1 LKSQLRIELI
11 KLETKDCFINGIK
24 SRGSLAIDPGVKLK
38 KKGFHKVPIAKCQK
52 FRGKF
57 KISILGENGAVSK

>member
-38 KKGFHKVPIAKCQK
+38 KKV
-52 FRGKF
+52 
-57 KISILGENGAVSK
+57 SIRSQLLNVRSSGANLKYPF